1 MSILEV
7 LYEKYG
13 KTEVDRILYYL
24 PADKNY
30 QILKQN
36 LVLSDHK
43 ENNFSCYKSMVLSRL
58 PDKIS
63 DKFFLY
69 ELSNII
75 SSIDFTFKKY
85 NTIITYGTFDLFH
98 IGHLKLLERISKMCN
113 NLIVTIST
121 DKFTKLKGKTCVIPF
136 EERAAIVGACKYVTK
151 VIPENDWEQKIKDIE
166 KYNVDAFVIGDDW
179 KGKFD
184 FLKEKC
190 EVIYLPRTPDIS
202 TTELKSKLK
211 I

>member
-1 MSILEV
+1 MNLLEY
-7 LYEKYG
+7 LYMTYG
-13 KTEVDRILYYL
+13 QKRVNDILYYL

-30 QILKQN
+30 QILKQHLELTEYTEEN
-36 LVLSDHK
+36 LSH
-43 ENNFSCYKSMVLSRL
+43 YKSLVISKLEN
-58 PDKIS
+58 KIS
-63 DKFFLY
+63 NKLFLY
-69 ELSNII
+69 DISNII
-75 SSIDFTFKKY
+75 AETDLKFKDY

-113 NLIVTIST
+113 NLIVAVST
-121 DKFTKLKGKTCVIPF
+121 DEFNVLKGKKCVIPF
-136 EERAAIVGACKYVTK
+136 EQRAAIVAGCKYVTK
-151 VIPENDWEQKIKDIE
+151 VIPETCWEQKEKDIE

-202 TTELKSKLK
+202 TTELKSILK
-211 I
+211 K

>member
-1 MSILEV
+1 MNLLEY
-7 LYEKYG
+7 LYMTYG
-13 KTEVDRILYYL
+13 QKRVNDILYYL

-30 QILKQN
+30 QILKQHLELTEYTEEN
-36 LVLSDHK
+36 LSH
-43 ENNFSCYKSMVLSRL
+43 YKSLVISKLEY
-58 PDKIS
+58 KIS
-63 DKFFLY
+63 DKLFLY
-69 ELSNII
+69 DISNII
-75 SSIDFTFKKY
+75 AETDLKFKDY

-113 NLIVTIST
+113 NLIVAVST
-121 DKFTKLKGKTCVIPF
+121 DEFNVLKGKKCVIPF
-136 EERAAIVGACKYVTK
+136 EQRAAIVAGCKYVTK
-151 VIPENDWEQKIKDIE
+151 VIPETCWEQKEKDIE

-202 TTELKSKLK
+202 TTELKSILK
-211 I
+211 K